1 MTRDHIMPQRAA
13 SEPITIRTARVSEID
28 ALAHA
33 MDRSRNYI
41 VNQAIEQYLE
51 ANAWQMERITAG
63 VKAARAG
70 KVQPVDEVFAGIA
83 AKHGW
88 SR

>member
-1 MTRDHIMPQRAA
+1 MPAQTV
-13 SEPITIRTARVSEID
+13 SEPITIRTAKVSEID
-28 ALAHA
+28 ALANA

-51 ANAWQMERITAG
+51 ANAWQMERIVAG
-63 VKAARAG
+63 IEAARAG
-70 KVQPVDEVFAGIA
+70 RVQPADEVFAGIA

>member
-1 MTRDHIMPQRAA
+1 MPQRPTT
-13 SEPITIRTARVSEID
+13 EPITIRTAKVQEID

-51 ANAWQMERITAG
+51 ANAWQLERIS
-63 VKAARAG
+63 
-70 KVQPVDEVFAGIA
+70 AGIA
-83 AKHGW
+83 AAREGKVVLADDVFAAIATKHGW

>member
-1 MTRDHIMPQRAA
+1 MPQRAV
-13 SEPITIRTARVSEID
+13 SEPITIRTAKVSEID
-28 ALAHA
+28 ALASA

-63 VKAARAG
+63 IEAARAG
-70 KVQPVDEVFAGIA
+70 SVRPAEEVFAGIA

>member
-1 MTRDHIMPQRAA
+1 MSSRAA
-13 SEPITIRTARVSEID
+13 SEPITIRTSKVAEID
-28 ALAHA
+28 ALASA

-51 ANAWQMERITAG
+51 ANAWQMERIKDG
-63 VKAARAG
+63 VAAAREGRVTPA
-70 KVQPVDEVFAGIA
+70 DEVFAGIP

-88 SR
+88 TR

>member
-1 MTRDHIMPQRAA
+1 MSQRAA
-13 SEPITIRTARVSEID
+13 SEPITIRTTRVSEID

-51 ANAWQMERITAG
+51 TNAWQMERITAG
-63 VKAARAG
+63 FEAARAE
-70 KVQPVDEVFAGIA
+70 KVQPADEVFSRIA

>member
-1 MTRDHIMPQRAA
+1 MPQRAA
-13 SEPITIRTARVSEID
+13 SEPITIRTAKVAEID
-28 ALAHA
+28 ALAGA

-51 ANAWQMERITAG
+51 DNTWQMERIRDGIT
-63 VKAARAG
+63 AARDG
-70 KVQPVDEVFAGIA
+70 KVVPAGEVFAGIA